1 MPTPEEDT
9 VRELSNK
16 KEEITKSDGSGIRED
31 LEGSKNGISSQ
42 RGAGK
47 GHWVS
52 PLLSLET
59 P

>member
-16 KEEITKSDGSGIRED
+16 KEEITKSDGSRIRED
-31 LEGSKNGISSQ
+31 LEGSKIGITTGDK

-47 GHWVS
+47 GH
-52 PLLSLET
+52 
-59 P
+59 